1 MKNCTERFALRAT
14 VLAVQGALIG
24 MFAVPTLALAEGVV
38 NEEIAELTIPQS
50 VVEIGANYES
60 KGSDKHGEYTGLN
73 QAGTTAVGNIS
84 LRGGDAYGEGGGTGT
99 KRWSITGNDLGTT
112 SRSLNGA
119 MSDQGNWN
127 IGANYDELRH
137 YSTESYTTPLSGS
150 MGGNNFTLP
159 TSFGIVQTNVNTT
172 TRPGFA
178 GTQTLTGLQKTFFQS
193 QDVYSG
199 RQNTSFTAG
208 YNFNREWG
216 FQFELGELKQTGSKL
231 MMASSDSNQSWA
243 TVAANNTTTLKK
255 SSGVTAG
262 AYYTVEAMMMLMN
275 PTNYTTDTAN
285 LALNWTG
292 DKGHFSVGYFGSLFR
307 DGYNSV
313 SWQTPMVGCSTASAP
328 NVACTLGAGNATG
341 TVPASAFPTNILST
355 APSNEFHQ
363 LNFSGGYAFTPK
375 TKVAGSLSYG
385 RNTQNDD
392 FVNDPNQM
400 QANGLLPQN
409 SLNGLV
415 ISQHADLKLTDQTT
429 RDMTLSAG
437 IKYNLRDNKTA
448 ANVYN
453 FIDLGD
459 KTRTSVSTPMSNA
472 KTQLELAGDFRINK
486 QQNIRVAYE
495 RENIRRW
502 CNDPLS
508 DTATAAAKSVAA
520 AGYYTVNSCVQ
531 IPVSNEDKLGV
542 NYRLKT
548 TEDIGFN
555 AGYSYATRKAE
566 VNASFYN
573 PMQSNSEGFEALGYR
588 AFFDASRDEH
598 IVKVGVDW
606 QANEKLN
613 VTVGGKYAYDL
624 YTDSALGVQSGYK
637 GSANVDAT
645 YSYSDTLTMS
655 AYATFERR
663 FRTLTNASTV
673 SAVGA
678 SSNMWT
684 NDLADAENTIGVNFK
699 QKGLMGG
706 KLTLVGDLTYSIGN
720 TLYTTAQP
728 YSTTCANAAAA
739 GPTCGS
745 LPSISNEMWELKISG
760 HYQVNKASK
769 IRVGYAYQQL
779 TSNDYYY
786 NAYQTGYTPTSL
798 MPTDQQSPSYSVNAV
813 FAAYVYTF

>member
-24 MFAVPTLALAEGVV
+24 MFAVPTLAMAEGVV
-38 NEEIAELTIPQS
+38 NEEIAELTIPQN
-50 VVEIGANYES
+50 VVEIGGNYES

-119 MSDQGNWN
+119 ISDQGNWN

-137 YSTESYTTPLSGS
+137 YSTESYTTPLTGA

-159 TSFGIVQTNVNTT
+159 TSFGIVQTTVNTT

-255 SSGVTAG
+255 SSGLTAG

-285 LALNWTG
+285 LAVNWTG

-307 DGYNSV
+307 DGYNSL
-313 SWQTPMVGCSTASAP
+313 SWQNPMVGCAGASGP

-341 TVPASAFPTNILST
+341 QVPASAFPTNILST

-375 TKVAGSLSYG
+375 TKIAGGLSYG

-415 ISQHADLKLTDQTT
+415 VSQHADLKLTDQTT
-429 RDMTLSAG
+429 KDMTLSAG
-437 IKYNLRDNKTA
+437 MKYNLRDNRTA

-548 TEDIGFN
+548 TEDVGFN

-588 AFFDASRDEH
+588 AYFDASRDEH
-598 IVKVGVDW
+598 IVKMGVDW

-663 FRTLTNASTV
+663 FRTLNNAATV

-678 SSNMWT
+678 SSNVWT
-684 NDLADAENTIGVNFK
+684 NDLTDSENTIGMNFK

-720 TLYTTAQP
+720 TPYTTAQP
-728 YSTTCANAAAA
+728 YSATCANAAAG

-745 LPSISNEMWELKISG
+745 LPTISNEMWELKISG